1 MKPSFLE
8 VSDVHFSPASADDTR
23 FGLLGY
29 VSFALGGGL
38 RVSGITVRRTAD
50 GRTALSF
57 PGRRD
62 KRGKE
67 RPFMRPVSREVRAA
81 IEAQVFASIE
91 LPEADPWQ

>member
-8 VSDVHFSPASADDTR
+8 VSDVRFQAADADDVR

-38 RVSGITVRRTAD
+38 RLSGVTVRRTAD
-50 GRTALSF
+50 GRVSLSF
-57 PGRRD
+57 PAKRDRR
-62 KRGKE
+62 GE
-67 RPFMRPVSREVRAA
+67 LRPLMRPVSRDSRAA
-81 IEAQVFASIE
+81 IEAQVFAAIE

>member
-1 MKPSFLE
+1 MKPSILQ
-8 VSDVHFSPASADDTR
+8 VTDVCFSPASADDTR

-62 KRGKE
+62 RRGKE
-67 RPFMRPVSREVRAA
+67 RPYMRPVSRESRTA
-81 IEAQVFASIE
+81 IEAQVFEAIE